1 MILFFYT
8 KPPWWIPSTL
18 RVCGAFVS
26 AQTSLCS
33 FSLTHSHSGKALRGN
48 RNDFGVPCFRNLL
61 VVEPNNFVVWP
72 NTINQYRYHDRVS
85 APRYTINKSK
95 CKNSN
100 KHIRFYR
107 FVNCVFSYSP
117 CISCWL
123 SPTKTV
129 VF

>member
-1 MILFFYT
+1 MVINKKRKRTQIKNKIKTRHFDEFLFKTALVDFLG
-8 KPPWWIPSTL
+8 L
-18 RVCGAFVS
+18 R
-26 AQTSLCS
+26 
-33 FSLTHSHSGKALRGN
+33 LRGN
-48 RNDFGVPCFRNLL
+48 RNDFGMRCFRNLL
-61 VVEPNNFVVWP
+61 VVEPNNFVVSP
-72 NTINQYRYHDRVS
+72 NTTNQYRYHDRVS

>member
-1 MILFFYT
+1 MGDSLGQSPAWHSLALKLRYACFRLLIVTRLSPAWQPQRFRCAVLPKSACCRT
-8 KPPWWIPSTL
+8 KQT
-18 RVCGAFVS
+18 AFVS
-26 AQTSLCS
+26 
-33 FSLTHSHSGKALRGN
+33 
-48 RNDFGVPCFRNLL
+48 
-61 VVEPNNFVVWP
+61 P
-72 NTINQYRYHDRVS
+72 NTIKQYRYHDRVS